1 MNSNERNTKPGI
13 SDSPPTSLQE
23 IAKLRREHERPRR
36 CTVERVQ
43 RMAEKEGDQFFY
55 SLSPSKSS
63 EDVANVSDVISQ
75 LHSKHVSV
83 GRTPIAETLILDC
96 YGREVPESAVNLA
109 TKFSRELFDWLG
121 GFHPCC
127 KGGRATA
134 DCWFANADA
143 EAIVV
148 TCSLCDKPIPESKD

>member
-1 MNSNERNTKPGI
+1 MNSNESNSNPDI
-13 SDSPPTSLQE
+13 PNPPPTSLQE

-36 CTVERVQ
+36 TTVERVQ

-96 YGREVPESAVNLA
+96 YGHEVPESAVSLA

-134 DCWFANADA
+134 DYWFASSDT
-143 EAIVV
+143 ESIVV
-148 TCSLCDKPIPESKD
+148 ICSKCEKQIPKSKD